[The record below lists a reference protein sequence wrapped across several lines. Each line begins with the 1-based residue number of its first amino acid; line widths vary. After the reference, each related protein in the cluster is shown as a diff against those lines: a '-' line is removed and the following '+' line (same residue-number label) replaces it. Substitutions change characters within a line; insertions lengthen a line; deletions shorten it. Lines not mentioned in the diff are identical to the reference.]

1 MDRRSFLNASAIL
14 GSQQL
19 ILPSLSFAQAPY
31 VISREKMRPQFPSG
45 IQSGDPTTDSA
56 IIWARSDRSARM
68 WVEWSTTSNFA
79 NARRVRGN
87 FLLENT
93 DFTGRLDLTQLPQG
107 QDIFYRVILQDLH
120 NERVFSEAMNGHLRL
135 PQSSIGKA
143 LRDVRF
149 TWSGDTVGQGFGINE
164 SWGGMRIYEE
174 IRKLNPDF
182 FLHSGDNIYADGPIN
197 EEIKLPDGSVWNNL
211 VTEEVSKVAE
221 TLNEFRGRYRYNFM
235 DTNLRRMAADVPQ
248 IWQWDDHEVMNNY
261 SDSKDISD
269 DKRYTEKS
277 IPLMVARATK
287 AFHEFAPMREF
298 GNTEAERVYRYI
310 QHGPLMDLFVLDMR
324 SYRGPNST
332 NLQSIENEESA
343 FMGRPQVSWL
353 IDGLIKSKATWKVI
367 AADMPIG
374 LQVPDGKTLD
384 GQIKWEAIANGDH
397 GQAKGREIEISRLLS
412 AIKKAN
418 IHNIVWLT
426 ADVHYTAAHFYDP
439 SHARFSDFKPFWEFV
454 SGPLNAGGFGPNLTD
469 NTFGLQ
475 VIYQKAPAV
484 QNAAPSTGMQFFG
497 QVDIDA
503 KTHAMTVT
511 LKDLYGAALYH
522 KTLAPV
528 RG

>member
-1 MDRRSFLNASAIL
+1 M
-14 GSQQL
+14 
-19 ILPSLSFAQAPY
+19 
-31 VISREKMRPQFPSG
+31 
-45 IQSGDPTTDSA
+45 
-56 IIWARSDRSARM
+56 
-68 WVEWSTTSNFA
+68 
-79 NARRVRGN
+79 
-87 FLLENT
+87 ENT

-384 GQIKWEAIANGDH
+384 GQNKWEAIANGDH

-439 SHARFSDFKPFWEFV
+439 SSCEPVNIFV
-454 SGPLNAGGFGPNLTD
+454 
-469 NTFGLQ
+469 
-475 VIYQKAPAV
+475 
-484 QNAAPSTGMQFFG
+484 
-497 QVDIDA
+497 
-503 KTHAMTVT
+503 
-511 LKDLYGAALYH
+511 
-522 KTLAPV
+522 
-528 RG
+528 

>member
-1 MDRRSFLNASAIL
+1 
-14 GSQQL
+14 
-19 ILPSLSFAQAPY
+19 
-31 VISREKMRPQFPSG
+31 
-45 IQSGDPTTDSA
+45 
-56 IIWARSDRSARM
+56 
-68 WVEWSTTSNFA
+68 
-79 NARRVRGN
+79 
-87 FLLENT
+87 
-93 DFTGRLDLTQLPQG
+93 
-107 QDIFYRVILQDLH
+107 
-120 NERVFSEAMNGHLRL
+120 
-135 PQSSIGKA
+135 
-143 LRDVRF
+143 
-149 TWSGDTVGQGFGINE
+149 
-164 SWGGMRIYEE
+164 
-174 IRKLNPDF
+174 
-182 FLHSGDNIYADGPIN
+182 
-197 EEIKLPDGSVWNNL
+197 
-211 VTEEVSKVAE
+211 
-221 TLNEFRGRYRYNFM
+221 
-235 DTNLRRMAADVPQ
+235 
-248 IWQWDDHEVMNNY
+248 
-261 SDSKDISD
+261 
-269 DKRYTEKS
+269 
-277 IPLMVARATK
+277 
-287 AFHEFAPMREF
+287 
-298 GNTEAERVYRYI
+298 
-310 QHGPLMDLFVLDMR
+310 
-324 SYRGPNST
+324 
-332 NLQSIENEESA
+332 LQSIENEESA

-384 GQIKWEAIANGDH
+384 GQNKWEAIANGDH

-426 ADVHYTAAHFYDP
+426 ADVHYTAAHFYEP